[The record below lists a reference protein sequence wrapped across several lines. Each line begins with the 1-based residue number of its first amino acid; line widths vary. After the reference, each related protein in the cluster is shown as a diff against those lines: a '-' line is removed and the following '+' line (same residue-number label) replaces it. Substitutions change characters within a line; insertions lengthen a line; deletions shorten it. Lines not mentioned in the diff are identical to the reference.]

1 MGHVFMALTGQAG
14 VERVCALK
22 VLKEVRAG
30 RDAEELTQRFL
41 DEAKVVTK
49 LSHENLVYVFDFGI
63 HERQG
68 YLAMEYVQGKS
79 ITETWNRCAARRDGF
94 PIGLSVYYIAELVSA
109 LWYAANVDG
118 LGLVH
123 RDISP
128 SNVMLT
134 YTGGVKLIDFGL
146 AKWKAKVVQTAT
158 GVQWGKTSY
167 MSPEQYTG
175 KPVDHRSDLFSAGVI
190 LWELLTGRQ
199 MFPPSE
205 SRLPNATVQ
214 PPSRFTRDV
223 TPGLDAVVTR
233 ALSIHASERF
243 QTGEEMCAALMAE
256 MPSERGGKMQAA
268 KFIGRLFEA
277 EIRAELAEQHE
288 LVERAGRMDGP
299 NPGERSDPALV
310 NEPITDGETTPDPDP
325 DGLVGKT
332 LSDRYF
338 VRRLVGEGAMGRV
351 YEGHH
356 TGIGKRVAI
365 KIAHQVERRKSEVAK
380 RFQREALAP
389 AQIGHPNVADVTDCG
404 TTPTGEF
411 FFVMEFIDGVSL
423 DAVIKRDGQLT
434 IERGLTIAVQI
445 CRALEAAHRAGIIH
459 RDLKPSNV
467 MLVRSQE
474 QEELVKVLDFGVAK
488 FLHDTG
494 DGANLTQTDAAVGT
508 PKYMSPEQIRGG
520 GKVDFRSDIY
530 ALGAILYTMLAGGR
544 LPVEGATVDE
554 IWQHKLTR
562 DPYPLHEYRSDLP
575 ADLEELV
582 LACLA
587 RDPAERP
594 RSAMDL
600 KKKLLAHLEATRA
613 MSDSIM
619 GMKSPSQTEIL
630 SERILRR
637 RARVGMTLGTL
648 TAALVAVTGMYF
660 IHWPFGGPSAH
671 TPAPVGQPP
680 VVKGPTSLAQPMVAL
695 PPSEPAIPA
704 EATAAPA
711 AVPTTPPS
719 AAPPAAET
727 DSPPVQPQRRQI
739 TKAPPSAK
747 PGAAKSKIAAR
758 TDARKPE
765 AKADDEELTTGA
777 SDKTAAAAVAEAES
791 AFGENRLA
799 AARVLATKAVAAA
812 GHQAS
817 SELKV
822 RAFDIM
828 GKLELASE
836 EFAQAQRTFERAL
849 AIDPKDPVARRG
861 TELAKQGAAKANRP

>member
-1 MGHVFMALTGQAG
+1 MRSQDSPASRSSYPRRFGPRFTLLKELGKGGMGHVFMALTGQAG

-22 VLKEVRAG
+22 ILKEVRAG

-79 ITETWNRCAARRDGF
+79 ITETWNRCAAKRDGF
-94 PIGLSVYYIAELVSA
+94 PIGLSLYYIAELVSA

-146 AKWKAKVVQTAT
+146 AKWKAKVVQTAA

-167 MSPEQYTG
+167 MSPDQYLG

-205 SRLPNATVQ
+205 TRLPTAAIP
-214 PPSRFTRDV
+214 PPSQFTRDV
-223 TPGLDAVVTR
+223 TPGLDRVVSK
-233 ALSIHASERF
+233 ALAIHAADRF
-243 QTGEEMCAALMAE
+243 QTGEEMSAALLAE
-256 MPSERGGKMQAA
+256 MPSEPGGKLQAA

-277 EIRAELAEQHE
+277 EIRDEMSDQRQ
-288 LVERAGRMDGP
+288 LVERAANMDVVAP
-299 NPGERSDPALV
+299 REPSDSSRVGESI
-310 NEPITDGETTPDPDP
+310 NEGETTPDPDP
-325 DGLVGKT
+325 DGLIGKT
-332 LSDRYF
+332 LSDRYY

-423 DAVIKRDGQLT
+423 DAVIKRDGQLS
-434 IERGLTIAVQI
+434 IERALTIAGQI

-467 MLVRSQE
+467 MLVRSQD

-494 DGANLTQTDAAVGT
+494 DGANLTLTDATVGT
-508 PKYMSPEQIRGG
+508 PKYMAPEQIRGG
-520 GKVDFRSDIY
+520 GKVDFRADIY

-544 LPVEGATVDE
+544 MPIEGATVDE
-554 IWQHKLTR
+554 IWQRKLTR
-562 DPYPLHEYRSDLP
+562 DPRPLHEYRSDLP
-575 ADLEELV
+575 PD
-582 LACLA
+582 
-587 RDPAERP
+587 
-594 RSAMDL
+594 
-600 KKKLLAHLEATRA
+600 
-613 MSDSIM
+613 
-619 GMKSPSQTEIL
+619 
-630 SERILRR
+630 
-637 RARVGMTLGTL
+637 
-648 TAALVAVTGMYF
+648 
-660 IHWPFGGPSAH
+660 
-671 TPAPVGQPP
+671 
-680 VVKGPTSLAQPMVAL
+680 
-695 PPSEPAIPA
+695 
-704 EATAAPA
+704 
-711 AVPTTPPS
+711 
-719 AAPPAAET
+719 
-727 DSPPVQPQRRQI
+727 
-739 TKAPPSAK
+739 
-747 PGAAKSKIAAR
+747 
-758 TDARKPE
+758 
-765 AKADDEELTTGA
+765 
-777 SDKTAAAAVAEAES
+777 
-791 AFGENRLA
+791 
-799 AARVLATKAVAAA
+799 
-812 GHQAS
+812 
-817 SELKV
+817 
-822 RAFDIM
+822 
-828 GKLELASE
+828 
-836 EFAQAQRTFERAL
+836 
-849 AIDPKDPVARRG
+849 
-861 TELAKQGAAKANRP
+861 